1 MTSRI
6 ISESPSPSMD
16 SETAARLAKFKRR
29 APKFAT
35 QAHLDKAIASFPEEH
50 RPLVI
55 SEISAMLP
63 QKLVAREDVV
73 IEVKPQIEGQ
83 PNPTEET
90 VMRLNSHAAKVVEQA
105 KTIESLQAELDSARA
120 TIKMLTDT
128 GLKE

>member
-1 MTSRI
+1 MTNRI

-16 SETAARLAKFKRR
+16 AETAARLAKFKRR

-35 QAHLDKAIASFPEEH
+35 QAHLDKAVASFPEEH

-105 KTIESLQAELDSARA
+105 DRIAELEAEVKALKAELSA
-120 TIKMLTDT
+120 KS
-128 GLKE
+128 